1 MEIICWPIKN
11 FMKIVKE
18 KLILADQ
25 KPFSNQFETGYN

>member
-1 MEIICWPIKN
+1 
-11 FMKIVKE
+11 MKIVKE